1 MREYETVYVL
11 KPELT
16 SDLTQGLQEK
26 IADIIQKQEGKVL
39 SQADWGKRKLAY
51 RVQKF
56 RHGQYFYLQ
65 FLDKGAAIS
74 EIERIL
80 KYDDKVLRFLTVKV
94 QDEVNVEE
102 RLSKPIPTPPAPEEY
117 YQENLAESGFRD
129 RYEGGGRR
137 SFRGENVEEAIV
149 EPLNEPLTSG
159 SE

>member
-16 SDLTQGLQEK
+16 NDLTQGLQEK
-26 IADIIQKQEGKVL
+26 LADIIQKQEGKVL

-51 RVQKF
+51 RLQKF
-56 RHGQYFYLQ
+56 RQGQYFYLQ
-65 FLDKGAAIS
+65 FLDKGSAVS

-94 QDEVNVEE
+94 QDEMNVEE
-102 RLSKPIPTPPAPEEY
+102 RLSKPVPPPSPPEEY
-117 YQENLAESGFRD
+117 YQEGFAETRERS
-129 RYEGGGRR
+129 EGYGRR
-137 SFRGENVEEAIV
+137 SFREDVVEGETAGRPGSSSGEED
-149 EPLNEPLTSG
+149 